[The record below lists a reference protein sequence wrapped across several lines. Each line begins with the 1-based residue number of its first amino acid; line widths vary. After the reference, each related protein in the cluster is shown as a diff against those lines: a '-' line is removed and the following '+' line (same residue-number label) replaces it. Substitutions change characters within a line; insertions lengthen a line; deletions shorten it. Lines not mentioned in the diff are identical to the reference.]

1 MDDISYSYFCVQ
13 KDNSFMNITMLCAY
27 DFPAMAAIEQWL
39 WLWFSLYEEEPFH
52 VGAVMELEI
61 EISIS
66 TY

>member
-1 MDDISYSYFCVQ
+1 
-13 KDNSFMNITMLCAY
+13 MNITMLCAY
-27 DFPAMAAIEQWL
+27 DFPAMAAIVQ

-52 VGAVMELEI
+52 VGSVMELEI